1 MEDPDAVKNTNKG
14 HVAVVTRR
22 LLIVEDDPGLQSQ
35 MRWCFSEDLE
45 VAVASDRDSAL
56 AALRREEPDVVTL
69 DLGLPPDPG
78 GATEGFALLED
89 ILRLSPMTKVIVVT
103 GREDKENAV
112 KAIGMGASDFYQ
124 KPLDADILTFVVNRA
139 FRLAELERENQALAR
154 QGNGTNIKGIVAASP
169 QMLGICRTLEKVA
182 PTDVTTL
189 ITGETGTG
197 KELLARALHDLSPRA
212 GKPFAA
218 INCAAIPEN
227 LLESELFGYEKG
239 AFTGATQSK
248 KGKIESANGGTLF
261 LDEIGDMPMALQA
274 KLLRFLQERTV
285 DRVGS
290 VQPIPVDVRVVCAT
304 HRNVKDLIDAGDFR
318 EDLYYRISEI
328 TLDVPSVR
336 ERDGDALVIAQSLL
350 KTLGKELDR
359 PNLSFAEDAVNA
371 ISSYSWPGNVRE
383 MINKV
388 KRATIMAD
396 GKRVTAEDLE
406 LSCDGTVTGNQLNLR
421 QVREIAERQ
430 AIIQALRSCNFN
442 MAQASRLLGIT
453 RPTLYNLTD
462 KYRIET
468 SQTETGT

>member
-1 MEDPDAVKNTNKG
+1 MK
-14 HVAVVTRR
+14 R

-35 MRWCFSEDLE
+35 MRWCFSDQIE
-45 VAVASDRDSAL
+45 VSVAADRDSAL
-56 AALRREEPDVVTL
+56 TALRRMEPQVITL
-69 DLGLPPDPG
+69 DLGLPPDAG
-78 GATEGFALLED
+78 GASEGFALLEE
-89 ILRLSPMTKVIVVT
+89 ILRLAPMTKVIVVT

-139 FRLAELERENQALAR
+139 FRLAELEQENRELIGQT
-154 QGNGTNIKGIVAASP
+154 NGASIKGIVAASP
-169 QMLGICRTLEKVA
+169 EMMEICRTVEKVA

-197 KELLARALHDLSPRA
+197 KELLARALHDLSHRA
-212 GKPFAA
+212 EQPFAA

-227 LLESELFGYEKG
+227 LLESELFGFEKG
-239 AFTGATQSK
+239 SFTGATQAK

-274 KLLRFLQERTV
+274 KLLRFLQERVV

-290 VQPIPVDVRVVCAT
+290 VKPVPVDVRVVCAT
-304 HRNVKDLIDAGDFR
+304 HRNVQELITQGEFR
-318 EDLYYRISEI
+318 EDLYYRVSEI
-328 TLDVPSVR
+328 TLDVPALR

-350 KTLGKELDR
+350 KSLGKQLDR
-359 PNLSFAEDAVNA
+359 PSLSFSEDAVQA
-371 ISSYSWPGNVRE
+371 ITSYAWPGNVRE

-388 KRATIMAD
+388 KRAIIMAD
-396 GKRVTAEDLE
+396 GKRVSAGDLQ
-406 LSCDGTVTGNQLNLR
+406 LSTGEGEPVNQLNLR
-421 QVREIAERQ
+421 QVREQAEKQAIRQ
-430 AIIQALRSCNFN
+430 ALHCTSFN
-442 MAQASRLLGIT
+442 MSQASRLLGVT

-468 SQTETGT
+468 SAESPAS

>member
-1 MEDPDAVKNTNKG
+1 MK
-14 HVAVVTRR
+14 R

-35 MRWCFSEDLE
+35 MRWCFSDQIE
-45 VAVASDRDSAL
+45 VSVAADRDSAL
-56 AALRREEPDVVTL
+56 TALRRMEPQVITL
-69 DLGLPPDPG
+69 DLGLPPDAG
-78 GATEGFALLED
+78 GASEGFALLEE
-89 ILRLSPMTKVIVVT
+89 ILRLAPMTKVIVVT

-139 FRLAELERENQALAR
+139 FRLAELEQENRELIGQT
-154 QGNGTNIKGIVAASP
+154 NGASIKGIIAASP
-169 QMLGICRTLEKVA
+169 EMMEICRTIEKVA

-197 KELLARALHDLSPRA
+197 KELLARALHDLSHRTDQ
-212 GKPFAA
+212 PFAA

-227 LLESELFGYEKG
+227 LLESELFGFEKG
-239 AFTGATQSK
+239 SFTGATHAK

-274 KLLRFLQERTV
+274 KLLRFLQERVV

-290 VQPIPVDVRVVCAT
+290 VKPVPVDVRVVCAT
-304 HRNVKDLIDAGDFR
+304 HRNVQELITQGEFR

-328 TLDVPSVR
+328 TLDVPALR

-350 KTLGKELDR
+350 KSLGKQLDR
-359 PNLSFAEDAVNA
+359 PNLSFSEDAVQA
-371 ISSYSWPGNVRE
+371 ITSYAWPGNVRE

-388 KRATIMAD
+388 KRAIIMAD
-396 GKRVTAEDLE
+396 GKRVSAGDLQ
-406 LSCDGTVTGNQLNLR
+406 LSTGEGESVNQLNLR
-421 QVREIAERQ
+421 QVREQAEKQ
-430 AIIQALRSCNFN
+430 AILQALHCTSFN
-442 MAQASRLLGIT
+442 MSQASRLLGVT

-468 SQTETGT
+468 SAESPAS

>member
-1 MEDPDAVKNTNKG
+1 M
-14 HVAVVTRR
+14 TRR

-45 VAVASDRDSAL
+45 VFVASDRETAL

-89 ILRLSPMTKVIVVT
+89 ILRLAPLTKVIVVT

-112 KAIGMGASDFYQ
+112 LAIGMGASDFYQ
-124 KPLDADILTFVVNRA
+124 KPLDADILNFVVNRA
-139 FRLAELERENQALAR
+139 FRLAELERENRDLAQ
-154 QGNGTNIKGIVAASP
+154 QGNGTKIKGIIAGSP
-169 QMLGICRTLEKVA
+169 QMIAVCRTLEKIA

-197 KELLARALHDLSPRA
+197 KELLARALHNLSPRA
-212 GKPFAA
+212 SNVFAA

-227 LLESELFGYEKG
+227 LLESELFGFEKG
-239 AFTGATQSK
+239 SFTGATQAK

-261 LDEIGDMPMALQA
+261 LDEIGDMPMSLQA
-274 KLLRFLQERTV
+274 KLLRFLQERVV

-290 VQPIPVDVRVVCAT
+290 IKPIPVDVRVVCAT
-304 HRNVKDLIDAGDFR
+304 HRNVQKLIETGDFR

-328 TLDVPSVR
+328 TLDVPALR
-336 ERDGDALVIAQSLL
+336 EREGDALVIARSLL
-350 KTLGKELDR
+350 KSLGKDMDR
-359 PNLSFAEDAVNA
+359 QNLTFSEDAVNA
-371 ISSYSWPGNVRE
+371 ISSYAWPGNVRE

-396 GKRVTAEDLE
+396 GKRITREDLE
-406 LSCDGTVTGNQLNLR
+406 LPGSEQPGENHLNLR
-421 QVREIAERQ
+421 QVREQAERK
-430 AIIQALRSCNFN
+430 AIVQALQASDFN
-442 MAQASRLLGIT
+442 MTQASRLLGVT

-462 KYRIET
+462 KYRIDT
-468 SQTETGT
+468 SSENPEV

>member
-1 MEDPDAVKNTNKG
+1 MK
-14 HVAVVTRR
+14 R

-35 MRWCFSEDLE
+35 MRWCFSDQIE
-45 VAVASDRDSAL
+45 VSVAADRDSAL
-56 AALRREEPDVVTL
+56 TALRRMEPQVITL
-69 DLGLPPDPG
+69 DLGLPPDAG
-78 GATEGFALLED
+78 GASEGFALLEE
-89 ILRLSPMTKVIVVT
+89 ILRLAPMTKVIVVT

-139 FRLAELERENQALAR
+139 FRLAELEQENRELIGQT
-154 QGNGTNIKGIVAASP
+154 NGASIKGIIAASP
-169 QMLGICRTLEKVA
+169 EMMEICRTIEKVA

-197 KELLARALHDLSPRA
+197 EELLARALRDLSHRTDQ
-212 GKPFAA
+212 PFAA

-227 LLESELFGYEKG
+227 LLESELFGFEKG
-239 AFTGATQSK
+239 SFTGATQAK

-274 KLLRFLQERTV
+274 KLLRFLQERVV

-290 VQPIPVDVRVVCAT
+290 VKPVPVDVRVVCAT
-304 HRNVKDLIDAGDFR
+304 HRNVQELITQGEFR

-328 TLDVPSVR
+328 TLDVPALR

-350 KTLGKELDR
+350 KSLGKQLDR
-359 PNLSFAEDAVNA
+359 PNLSFSEDAVQA
-371 ISSYSWPGNVRE
+371 ITSYAWPGNVRE

-388 KRATIMAD
+388 KRAIIMAD
-396 GKRVTAEDLE
+396 GKRVSAGDLQ
-406 LSCDGTVTGNQLNLR
+406 LSTGEGESVNQLNLR
-421 QVREIAERQ
+421 HVREQAEKQ
-430 AIIQALRSCNFN
+430 AILQALHCTSFN
-442 MAQASRLLGIT
+442 MSQASRLLGVT

-468 SQTETGT
+468 SAESPAS